1 MGWNK
6 HRAIEAVKEGVRGF
20 FAKRQILMIRYTG
33 ADRDA
38 VLERVNRLKAERKSL
53 LSHGDICQIISAV
66 QATRRVP
73 GDLVEFG
80 VAYGASARIIAEY
93 GAEHEAEYGAES
105 GQSRTLHLF
114 DTFEGLP
121 EPGPNDSARF
131 CKGSYGCSLESVQ
144 QYLSG
149 FPVAYHKGFFPQ
161 TADGLRDAVFSF
173 VHLDVDLY
181 ESTLEG
187 LKFFYPRLSRGG
199 ILLSHDYKSSAGV
212 DKAFR
217 EFFADKP
224 EPVVGLSGYQCLI
237 VKL

>member
-6 HRAIEAVKEGVRGF
+6 DRAIEAVKEGAQGF
-20 FAKRQILMIRYTG
+20 FAGRKILTIRYTG

-38 VLERVNRLKAERKSL
+38 ALERVNQVKAERKSL

-80 VAYGASARIIAEY
+80 VAYGASARIIAEF
-93 GAEHEAEYGAES
+93 GG
-105 GQSRTLHLF
+105 GRTLHLF

-131 CKGSYGCSLESVQ
+131 YKGSYGCSLESVQ
-144 QYLSG
+144 QYLAG
-149 FPVAYHKGFFPQ
+149 LPVAFYKGFFPQ
-161 TADGLRDAVFSF
+161 TAGGLRDTAFSF

-181 ESTLEG
+181 QSTLEG
-187 LKFFYPRLSRGG
+187 LRFFYPRLSRGG

-212 DKAFR
+212 DKAFQ

-224 EPVVGLSGYQCLI
+224 EPVVGLSGYQCLV

>member
-1 MGWNK
+1 MVPVGWNK
-6 HRAIEAVKEGVRGF
+6 DRAMEAVKEGVRGF
-20 FAKRQILMIRYTG
+20 FAGRQILMIRYTG

-38 VLERVNRLKAERKSL
+38 TLERVNQLKSERPSL

-93 GAEHEAEYGAES
+93 GG
-105 GQSRTLHLF
+105 GRTVHLF

-121 EPGPNDSARF
+121 EPGPNDSDRF
-131 CKGSYGCSLESVQ
+131 YKGSYGCSLESVQ

-149 FPVAYHKGFFPQ
+149 LPVAYYKGFFPQ
-161 TADGLRDAVFSF
+161 TAGSLGDSMFSF

-187 LKFFYPRLSRGG
+187 LRFFYPRLSRGG
-199 ILLSHDYKSSAGV
+199 IILSHDYKSSAGV
-212 DKAFR
+212 DKAFE

-224 EPVVGLSGYQCLI
+224 EPVVGLSGYQCLV

>member
-1 MGWNK
+1 MEW
-6 HRAIEAVKEGVRGF
+6 VKERVRGS
-20 FAKRQILMIRYTG
+20 FANKQILMIRYTG

-38 VLERVNRLKAERKSL
+38 TLARVNQVKAERQSH

-66 QATRRVP
+66 QAARQIP

-93 GAEHEAEYGAES
+93 GG
-105 GQSRTLHLF
+105 GRTVHLF

-121 EPGPNDSARF
+121 EPGPNDSRRF
-131 CKGSYGCSLESVQ
+131 YKGSYGCSLESVQ
-144 QYLSG
+144 QYLAG
-149 FPVAYHKGFFPQ
+149 LPVAYYKGFFPD
-161 TADGLRDAVFSF
+161 TAGPVRDKSFAF

-181 ESTLEG
+181 QSTLEG
-187 LKFFYPRLSRGG
+187 LKFFYPRMSRGG
-199 ILLSHDYKSSAGV
+199 IIMSHDYKSAEGV
-212 DKAFR
+212 DKAFQ

-224 EPVVGLSGYQCLI
+224 EPVVGLSGYQCLV

>member
-1 MGWNK
+1 VDWNTD
-6 HRAIEAVKEGVRGF
+6 RAIEAIKEGVRGF
-20 FAKRQILMIRYTG
+20 FAKRQILMTRYSG

-80 VAYGASARIIAEY
+80 VAYGASARVI
-93 GAEHEAEYGAES
+93 AEYGAES
-105 GQSRTLHLF
+105 GGRRTLHLF

-144 QYLSG
+144 QYLAG
-149 FPVAYHKGFFPQ
+149 LPVVYHKGFFPQ
-161 TADGLRDAVFSF
+161 SADGLGDAMFAF

-181 ESTLEG
+181 TSTLEG

-199 ILLSHDYKSSAGV
+199 ILVSHDYKSSAGV
-212 DKAFR
+212 DKAFQ

-224 EPVVGLSGYQCLI
+224 EPVVGLSGYQCLV

>member
-1 MGWNK
+1 VGWNK
-6 HRAIEAVKEGVRGF
+6 DRAIEAVKEGVRGF
-20 FAKRQILMIRYTG
+20 FAERKILMVRYTG

-38 VLERVNRLKAERKSL
+38 ALERASQVKAERKSL

-80 VAYGASARIIAEY
+80 VAYGASARIIAEF
-93 GAEHEAEYGAES
+93 GG
-105 GQSRTLHLF
+105 GRTVHLF

-131 CKGSYGCSLESVQ
+131 YKGSYGCSLESVQ

-149 FPVAYHKGFFPQ
+149 LPVAFYKGFFPQ
-161 TADGLRDAVFSF
+161 TAGGLRDAVFSF

-181 ESTLEG
+181 QSTLEG

-199 ILLSHDYKSSAGV
+199 IVLSHDYKSSAGV
-212 DKAFR
+212 DKAFQ

-224 EPVVGLSGYQCLI
+224 EPVVGLSGYQCMV